1 MATMSTDPTLLI
13 TGIVAALAVVQ
24 SVFGVGM
31 LLFGTPL
38 LLLLGLPFPAVLTY
52 LLPCSIAVSVL
63 QIATTGGLTW
73 EPIRRQF
80 ATFALP
86 AVLVGTIVALMVGTP
101 HETKLLVGAT
111 LLLTAMIRLGSFRS
125 TVEGRIRAH
134 LRPMMVGLGLLHGL
148 SNLGGGVLAVIVG
161 SCFVDKSAIRRHIAF
176 GYAAMAI
183 IQLSVVLLIDRVHIQ
198 VILVLCLPV
207 LAGTV
212 YLLIGQ
218 RAFRAVSQRA
228 YQFGLTGMITCFG
241 LVLLGTA

>member
-1 MATMSTDPTLLI
+1 MSTDPTLLI
-13 TGIVAALAVVQ
+13 TGAVAVLAVVQ
-24 SVFGVGM
+24 SVFGVGI
-31 LLFGTPL
+31 LLFGTPV
-38 LLLLGLPFPAVLTY
+38 LLLLGLPFPAVLAY
-52 LLPCSIAVSVL
+52 LLPCSIVVSVL
-63 QIATTGGLTW
+63 QIVTTGGLTW

-86 AVLVGTIVALMVGTP
+86 AVLVGTVVALLVGTP

-111 LLLTAMIRLGSFRS
+111 LLLTALIRVGSLRGA
-125 TVEGRIRAH
+125 VEGRIRAH

-176 GYAAMAI
+176 AYAAMAI
-183 IQLSVVLLIDRVHIQ
+183 IQLSVVLVLDRVHVQI
-198 VILVLCLPV
+198 VLLLCLPA
-207 LAGTV
+207 LAGAV

-228 YQFGLTGMITCFG
+228 YQFGLTGMIACFG
-241 LVLLGTA
+241 LVLVGTA